1 MVSGMGAR
9 PELTRDEERFLR
21 MSESRLTPSD
31 AGKRERTRKRARR
44 RPRFPVKTVLVI
56 SVLFIIITGVMVYT
70 SNQLGYYAEAFS
82 NTGVDPSAM
91 NDESNQQYGMV
102 KSVLDSRGYFIAAP
116 IVIWLI
122 VLLIIGVI
130 YWVRVNNWMRARTVD
145 TVHHDATVHT
155 VDAAHH
161 DDTAHTV
168 HTVGTAHDAGSV
180 HTGGIDTSDEHIDDL
195 LMGLVRTMAP
205 DGSTVYMPA
214 GAHAGS
220 GDSVDSGKS
229 VDSGV
234 HVERVNPF
242 L

>member
-145 TVHHDATVHT
+145 
-155 VDAAHH
+155 AAHH
-161 DDTAHTV
+161 DDTVHTV
-168 HTVGTAHDAGSV
+168 HTVGTAHDAGSA

-214 GAHAGS
+214 GAHVGS
-220 GDSVDSGKS
+220 ADSGNSVDSGNS
-229 VDSGV
+229 ADSADSGNSMDSGV